1 MSRECACDWGL
12 SIFIFGDIHSAMA
25 KPVKSKTAQNENAAA
40 AARVLAFFVEKNGR
54 EHGAVKLLAD
64 ELGADRKA
72 VGEFIKRA
80 IPRKYV
86 EPISKITGWPAK
98 DILPNP

>member
-1 MSRECACDWGL
+1 
-12 SIFIFGDIHSAMA
+12 MA
-25 KPVKSKTAQNENAAA
+25 KPVKSKTAQKENAAA

-54 EHGAVKLLAD
+54 EHGAVKLMAD
-64 ELGADRKA
+64 EIGADRKA

-86 EPISKITGWPAK
+86 AVIAKITGWSDT